1 MGVVRWLNLLILFLD
16 SFNRCGVNLTRTYQ
30 LSISGPGVCF
40 GTISV
45 SVITPF
51 PRATI
56 VGAPEED
63 KFIEVASVVGAFTGK
78 TTNSSWHFDN
88 RKYPNLLFKPCAT
101 MS

>member
-63 KFIEVASVVGAFTGK
+63 KFIEVASVFGALLERQLITGILIIE
-78 TTNSSWHFDN
+78 NVRIF
-88 RKYPNLLFKPCAT
+88 Y
-101 MS
+101 